1 MSQYVPSREAIERLL
16 AEREEQGLPAEP
28 SEESLAFT
36 AAILRDHL
44 EEKARAQESGQPEEG
59 AA

>member
-1 MSQYVPSREAIERLL
+1 MSQYVPSEEAVERLL
-16 AEREEQGLPAEP
+16 ATAPEP

-44 EEKARAQESGQPEEG
+44 EEQARAEETETPQEG